1 MNDSHWGLAKPSG
14 VYPMWFCNNKYLWRM
29 DFTQNYCNEGVLPL
43 LQVFHVI
50 IWNGVTVLI
59 YEKRAKRHCFKKPK
73 WKYQPFKWQ
82 VLPQKIIF
90 CSSGDISLLSDYL
103 PITILFL
110 FTFLGY
116 RSQMLLIPTSWK
128 AWTAFGFSTSLPAN
142 PPLSSMSAHIIRN
155 QFYASLCMLLVLY
168 GSDAHCNFDTMN
180 KLGLFLKTSRSFANE
195 KHADVC
201 VCARANAC
209 VCA

>member
-1 MNDSHWGLAKPSG
+1 M
-14 VYPMWFCNNKYLWRM
+14 
-29 DFTQNYCNEGVLPL
+29 FTPCGFVTTNICDGWILHKTIATKGVLPL

-59 YEKRAKRHCFKKPK
+59 YEKRAKRHCLKKPK

-201 VCARANAC
+201 VCARVRMLAFAHKNNHMIK
-209 VCA
+209 